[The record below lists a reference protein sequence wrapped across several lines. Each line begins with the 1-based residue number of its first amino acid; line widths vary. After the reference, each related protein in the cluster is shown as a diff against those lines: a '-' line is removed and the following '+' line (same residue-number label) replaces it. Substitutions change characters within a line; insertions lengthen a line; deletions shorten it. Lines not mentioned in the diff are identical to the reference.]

1 MDIGWRVDASN
12 VGEDYGRRRM
22 TREHRS
28 ASRRGR
34 QVIGRRERHGR
45 LGAVPINARRSD
57 HQPYNCARLLP
68 IDRIEPQVAHLN
80 LLTLMHGVHAGVQ
93 IRPRWPARHVHVDER
108 VLGKLQAIQAELPA
122 ELDLILTRGYEPPT
136 SGLGHARRRFRALGI
151 GMFRVLYPDR
161 RNELADIFG
170 SNGHD
175 IDGTHIDVSFSL
187 NGRRVRMLPL
197 GVFTPPFWQRRRM
210 RRCAP
215 ALAQINSALIRQGFR
230 IHSNPTESL
239 QIHCDLTC

>member
-1 MDIGWRVDASN
+1 MEPMAL
-12 VGEDYGRRRM
+12 
-22 TREHRS
+22 S
-28 ASRRGR
+28 ASIVVAAIANVSFACAVGGCLAALSLDNAPPR
-34 QVIGRRERHGR
+34 VRHR
-45 LGAVPINARRSD
+45 LQHACTMAALPRSGPLLWPIELMDMDSLTT
-57 HQPYNCARLLP
+57 HS
-68 IDRIEPQVAHLN
+68 N
-80 LLTLMHGVHAGVQ
+80 LLTLPPGVHAGIQ

-197 GVFTPPFWQRRRM
+197 GVFTPPFWQQRRVRQ
-210 RRCAP
+210 CAS
-215 ALAQINSALIRQGFR
+215 ALAQIQAALMRHGFQ
-230 IHSNPTESL
+230 IHRNATESL
-239 QIHCDLTC
+239 QIHCDLVR